1 MHKIKNSPNYHWY
14 ILATVSI
21 GTFMA
26 TLDSSIVNVALP
38 TIAGQFSASLSMIQW
53 IVTAYLL
60 TTSSLMAVFGRTAD
74 LLGRKKIYTLGFL
87 VFTTGSLLCGLS
99 QGFWFLVGMRVV
111 QAVGAAMLTANS
123 AAIVTATAPPSV
135 RGKALGFIGTVVA
148 LGSMVGPSVGGLI
161 VGFTSWH
168 FIFLINVPLG
178 IIGFFLGRLI
188 LPADEPN
195 TKREKFDIPGAV
207 LFCAG
212 IVSLLFG
219 INNGE
224 NWGWSSPA
232 VYLNLTLGIIL
243 LISFGIT
250 EYKVKHP
257 MIDLS
262 LFRNRP
268 FLMGNLSGWM
278 CFMAT
283 FTYIMLFPFYLQQI
297 LNFTPSQV
305 GLLMTVFPITMMI
318 TAPISGSASDK
329 FGPLA
334 LTTSGLVIAGIGF
347 FYLSTFSAETR
358 FYQIIPALVILGL
371 GIGMFQSPNNSS
383 IMSSVPQKKLGISG
397 SIGSVVRHV
406 GMVSGT
412 ALAVTLFDVWGGKT
426 IPTPG
431 QKPVFMN
438 AFHLV
443 MLTAM
448 AISLAAAIISFNRK
462 GYAKAEVID

>member
-1 MHKIKNSPNYHWY
+1 
-14 ILATVSI
+14 
-21 GTFMA
+21 MA

-38 TIAGQFSASLSMIQW
+38 TIARQFSADLSMIQW

-60 TTSSLMAVFGRTAD
+60 TTSSLMAVFGRAAD
-74 LLGRKKIYTLGFL
+74 LLGRKRVYTLGFL
-87 VFTTGSLLCGLS
+87 VFTLGSLFCGLS
-99 QGFWFLVGMRVV
+99 QGLWFLVAMRVV

-123 AAIVTATAPPSV
+123 AAIVTATAPPQV

-148 LGSMVGPSVGGLI
+148 LGSMVGPSVGGLL

-168 FIFLINVPLG
+168 FIFLINVPIG
-178 IIGFFLGRLI
+178 IVGFFLGRMI
-188 LPADEPN
+188 LPADKPH
-195 TKREKFDIPGAV
+195 TDGEKFDFPGAV

-232 VYLNLTLGIIL
+232 VYINLTLGIIL
-243 LISFGIT
+243 LLSFGIT
-250 EYKVKHP
+250 EYRVKHP

-297 LNFTPSQV
+297 LDFTPSKV
-305 GLLMTVFPITMMI
+305 GLLMSVFPITMMI
-318 TAPISGSASDK
+318 IAPISGSASDK

-334 LTTSGLVIAGIGF
+334 LTTSGLVIAGIAY
-347 FYLSTFSAETR
+347 FYLSTFSVETQ

-371 GIGMFQSPNNSS
+371 GVGMFQSPNNSS
-383 IMSSVPQKKLGISG
+383 VMSSVPPKKLGISG
-397 SIGSVVRHV
+397 SICSVVRHV

-412 ALAVTLFDVWGGKT
+412 ALAVTLFDVWGGVT
-426 IPTPG
+426 MPSPE
-431 QKPVFMN
+431 QKPLFMH

-448 AISLAAAIISFNRK
+448 AIAFAAAIISLNRK
-462 GYAKAEVID
+462 SYARAEDAK

>member
-1 MHKIKNSPNYHWY
+1 MDRIKNSPNYHWHV
-14 ILATVSI
+14 LATVSI

-26 TLDSSIVNVALP
+26 TLDASIVNVALP
-38 TIAGQFSASLSMIQW
+38 TIAKQFSASLSMIQW
-53 IVTAYLL
+53 VVTAYLL
-60 TTSSLMAVFGRTAD
+60 TTSSLMAVFGRIAD
-74 LLGRKKIYTLGFL
+74 ILGRKKVYTLGFL
-87 VFTTGSLLCGLS
+87 VFTLGSLLCGLS
-99 QGFWFLVGMRVV
+99 QGFWFLVGMRIV

-123 AAIVTATAPPSV
+123 AAIVTATAPPRV
-135 RGKALGFIGTVVA
+135 RGRALGFIGTVVA
-148 LGSMVGPSVGGLI
+148 LGTMAGPSIGGLL

-168 FIFLINVPLG
+168 FIFLINIPLG
-178 IIGFFLGRLI
+178 ITGFFLGRLI

-195 TKREKFDIPGAV
+195 KDKEKFDFPGAV

-232 VYLNLTLGIIL
+232 VYLNLIMGIIL
-243 LISFGIT
+243 LISFVLT
-250 EYKVKHP
+250 EKKVKHP
-257 MIDLS
+257 LIDLS

-278 CFMAT
+278 CFMAI

-297 LNFTPSQV
+297 LNYTPSQV

-318 TAPISGSASDK
+318 VAPLSGSASDK

-334 LTTSGLVIAGIGF
+334 LTTSGLVIAGAGF
-347 FYLSTFSAETR
+347 FYCSTFSAETQ
-358 FYQIIPALVILGL
+358 FYQIIPALMILGL
-371 GIGMFQSPNNSS
+371 GAGMFQSPNNSS
-383 IMSSVPQKKLGISG
+383 VMSSVPPKKLGISG
-397 SIGSVVRHV
+397 SIASVVRHV

-412 ALAVTLFDVWGGKT
+412 AMAVTLFDMWGGVT
-426 IPTPG
+426 IPRPE
-431 QKPVFMN
+431 QKPVFMH

-448 AISLAAAIISFNRK
+448 AIAFTAAIISFNRRS
-462 GYAKAEVID
+462 YAKAEVTN